1 MTRYLAAL
9 ALLFA
14 TTAGARHAPLVDVMI
29 TDLGSGRTL
38 PLHEFRG
45 NRYVA
50 GEPGARYAVALHN
63 RSGERV
69 MAVLSIDGVNV
80 VTGESASTQQSGYVL
95 GPYERA
101 EIRGW
106 RKNLSEVAEFYFT
119 ELPDSY
125 AARTGR
131 PDDVG
136 VIGVA
141 VFQER
146 VRYVPPAPPI
156 AREDHRRGNAP
167 YAARPKA
174 SASAGAGAAESSA
187 KSADVIAEQEIGTGH
202 GERRYDP
209 VGTTEFVRAS
219 SRPAQIV
226 AIRYDSREALVDRG
240 IIRVQRWRRPG
251 REPDPFPI
259 GFVRDP

>member
-1 MTRYLAAL
+1 MKRTLAAL

-14 TTAGARHAPLVDVMI
+14 TAAGATHAPIVDVTI
-29 TDLGSGRTL
+29 TDLDTGHTL
-38 PLHEFRG
+38 PLHDFRG
-45 NRYVA
+45 RSYVA
-50 GEPGARYAVALHN
+50 GEPGERYAVALHN

-69 MAVLSIDGVNV
+69 LAVLSIDGVNV
-80 VTGESASTQQSGYVL
+80 VTGQTAGAQQSGYVL

-141 VFQER
+141 VFRER
-146 VRYVPPAPPI
+146 VRYVPPPSPPI
-156 AREDHRRGNAP
+156 AAEPRRDRGGGFGSGRRAQP
-167 YAARPKA
+167 P
-174 SASAGAGAAESSA
+174 AGAASSPAPSTESSA
-187 KSADVIAEQEIGTGH
+187 KSADSMAAQELGTGH

-209 VGTTEFVRAS
+209 VATTEFVRAS
-219 SRPAQIV
+219 SRPEQVV
-226 AIRYDSREALVDRG
+226 AIWYDSHEALVDR
-240 IIRVQRWRRPG
+240 
-251 REPDPFPI
+251 
-259 GFVRDP
+259 